1 MNILTRLIM
10 VNFILSIDSFLLSNF
25 STRKK
30 TKLSFYK
37 LPTTETLNTYKKPI
51 QFLGRAAA
59 IGIMTGAGVVSLKNN
74 IYLAQSFFYETLADA
89 LPKPAFYWPI
99 ALCKHLISNG

>member
-1 MNILTRLIM
+1 MAYS
-10 VNFILSIDSFLLSNF
+10 ILSVESFLLPNF

-51 QFLGRAAA
+51 EFLGRAAA

-99 ALCKHLISNG
+99 ALCKHIISNG

>member
-1 MNILTRLIM
+1 MAY
-10 VNFILSIDSFLLSNF
+10 FILSVESFLLSNL

-30 TKLSFYK
+30 TQINFYK

-59 IGIMTGAGVVSLKNN
+59 IGIMTGAAVVSLKNN

-99 ALCKHLISNG
+99 ALCKHLITND